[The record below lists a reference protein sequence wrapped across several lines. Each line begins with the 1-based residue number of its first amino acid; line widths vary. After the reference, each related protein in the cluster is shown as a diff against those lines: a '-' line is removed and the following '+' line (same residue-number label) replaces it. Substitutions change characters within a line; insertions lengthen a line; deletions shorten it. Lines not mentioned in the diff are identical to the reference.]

1 VRLVIVS
8 GLSGSGK
15 SVALRL
21 LEDHD
26 FYCVDNIP
34 AALLKPFVAH
44 TLRSPDRLYHRTA
57 VGIDARNSAA
67 EIATVPDLVRELK
80 SSGID
85 CELIF
90 LTASDDELL
99 RRYAETRRKHP
110 LSRGSEGLREAIK
123 LERELLSPIS
133 QASDMIVD
141 TSRQGTRTLRETMR
155 YRIEQRHR
163 PRLSILFESFGFKYG
178 LPGDADFVFDAR
190 SLPNPFW
197 EPDLRALTGRDAAVA
212 AYIEKDPGLARL
224 VADIATFIE
233 ARIPE
238 FLASSRRY
246 LTVAIGCTGGQH
258 RSVYLVERIAADFA
272 RRHRDVSAFHSE
284 LPGAEVFQPVA
295 AVGAAR

>member
-1 VRLVIVS
+1 MRLVIIS

-44 TLRSPDRLYHRTA
+44 TLRNPDRLYQRTA

-67 EIATVPDLVRELK
+67 EIATVPDLVKELK
-80 SSGID
+80 SSGLD

-90 LTASDDELL
+90 LTANDDELL

-110 LSRGSEGLREAIK
+110 LSRGSEGLREAIQ
-123 LERELLSPIS
+123 LERTLLEPIA

-141 TSRQGTRTLRETMR
+141 TSRHGTQALRETMLHR
-155 YRIEQRHR
+155 VEQRQR

-190 SLPNPFW
+190 SLPNPYW
-197 EPDLRALTGRDAAVA
+197 EPDLRTLTGRDAAVA
-212 AYIEKDPGLARL
+212 AYIEKDAGLPRL
-224 VADIATFIE
+224 VADISGFIE

-272 RRHRDVSAFHSE
+272 RRHRDVSAYHSE
-284 LPGAEVFQPVA
+284 LPGAVFQPATVA
-295 AVGAAR
+295 GAAR